1 MLDTEVG
8 DINQQL
14 NYMQD
19 IINIKALKDK
29 KKDEK

>member
-1 MLDTEVG
+1 MIDTEVG

-14 NYMQD
+14 NHMQD

-29 KKDEK
+29 KKI